1 MFSCEPSD
9 RGDLSDHPTCLCCQ
23 PQLRLAAHRIN
34 RDLSRRG
41 FIAGAGASLAY
52 LGLFRPDPAHAASA
66 GPIRPVVFSN
76 FLLFDGNSK
85 ALRGGLRL
93 LVEDNR
99 IKAIAAGELT
109 APDGAQTIDCGGRV
123 VMPGLIDA
131 HWHTIFAAL
140 PLPVLFSA
148 DIGFILLAASAEA
161 ERTLMR
167 GFTTVRDLGGP
178 SFALKQAID
187 QGLATGPRIYPSG
200 AMITTTGG
208 HGDMRPLSDLPR
220 SPGGPLSYME
230 RTGSANIAD
239 SADEVRLRVREQLV
253 LGASQIKLVGG
264 GGVASPR
271 TTLDMFTFTEP
282 ELRAGVEAAAD
293 RNTYVA
299 AHAYPSTQ
307 IRRAIAAGV
316 RCIEHGHL
324 MDDATAAFM
333 AEKGIWLSTQP
344 FVSEDDTP
352 PLADE
357 QSRINLRQV
366 MSGTNTVYTLAKKH
380 NIKTAFGTDCLFS
393 RAIAERQG
401 LMLTHLTRWYDN
413 AEILK
418 MATSVNA
425 ELLAMSGPRNPYPG
439 KLGVIE
445 EGAFADLL
453 VIDGNPIDH
462 IELMA
467 KPDKSLM
474 VIMKD
479 GQIYKDTLTKGP
491 GSDRG

>member
-1 MFSCEPSD
+1 MVSCTSAD
-9 RGDLSDHPTCLCCQ
+9 QVVSCYPTCLCCHG
-23 PQLRLAAHRIN
+23 QLQVATRRIS

-41 FIAGAGASLAY
+41 FIAGIGASLAP
-52 LGLFRPDPAHAASA
+52 LGLVRSA
-66 GPIRPVVFSN
+66 GAQAAPSGPTPPILFGN
-76 FLLFDGNSK
+76 FLLFDGTSK

-99 IKAIAAGELT
+99 IKLIATGDLT
-109 APDGAQTIDCGGRV
+109 APEGARVIDCGGRV
-123 VMPGLIDA
+123 MMPGLIDA

-140 PLPVLFSA
+140 PVPALFSE
-148 DIGFILLAASAEA
+148 DIGYVFLAASAEA

-187 QGLATGPRIYPSG
+187 EGLVTGPRIYPSG
-200 AMITTTGG
+200 AIITTTGG

-220 SPGGPLSYME
+220 SPGGALSYME
-230 RTGSANIAD
+230 RTGNANIAD
-239 SADEVRLRVREQLV
+239 SADEVRLRVREQL
-253 LGASQIKLVGG
+253 LQGASQIKLVGG

-271 TTLDMFTFTEP
+271 TTLDMFTYSEAEF
-282 ELRAGVEAAAD
+282 RAGVEAAAD

-299 AHAYPSTQ
+299 VHAYPPDQ
-307 IRRAIAAGV
+307 IQRAIAAGV

-324 MDDATAAFM
+324 MDEATAVLM
-333 AEKGIWLSTQP
+333 AEKDIWLSTQP
-344 FVSEDDTP
+344 FVGDDDAP
-352 PLADE
+352 PLTG
-357 QSRINLRQV
+357 QSRINFSQV
-366 MSGTNTVYTLAKKH
+366 IAGTNTVYALAKEHK
-380 NIKTAFGTDCLFS
+380 IKTAFGSDLLFS
-393 RAIAERQG
+393 STIAERQG
-401 LMLTHLTRWYDN
+401 LMLTHLTRWYDS
-413 AEILK
+413 ADILK

-445 EGAFADLL
+445 EGALADLL

-467 KPDKSLM
+467 RPDKNFM

-479 GQIYKDTLTKGP
+479 GKICKNTLPT
-491 GSDRG
+491 S